1 MRKWR
6 SGKDERPKSA
16 GLRALKSRSFPID
29 GGCLLARLLVLSCF
43 LLLSVGG
50 HAQTSSSSVE
60 REAVI
65 VSKQALDFY
74 NQGRFGIAAEL
85 YQKAFRIDPT
95 RGSYLYA
102 AARALHKGGR
112 HEQAM
117 SAYEGVVRQTDKG
130 SRYHDKAQG
139 HLVALRATA
148 RQTSSRGAVWS
159 IASWT
164 GLGLG
169 TVAAVGGVLSVMDG
183 HDRNEVLDTTLTA
196 YSQGKPVPAKTMT
209 YDQALLRRSEAN
221 TAITRGWVLVG
232 SGALIATV
240 GVWLLATDEARV
252 ALLPDGRRPGLRL
265 VARF

>member
-1 MRKWR
+1 MV
-6 SGKDERPKSA
+6 
-16 GLRALKSRSFPID
+16 LL
-29 GGCLLARLLVLSCF
+29 CLLLLA
-43 LLLSVGG
+43 VGG
-50 HAQTSSSSVE
+50 HAKTSSSSLQ

-85 YQKAFRIDPT
+85 YQKAYRIDST
-95 RGSYLYA
+95 RASYLYG
-102 AARALHKGGR
+102 AARALHKAGR
-112 HEQAM
+112 HGEAIA
-117 SAYEGVVRQTDKG
+117 AYEGVVRQSKKG
-130 SRYHDKAQG
+130 SRYRDKANK

-148 RQTSSRGAVWS
+148 RQSSVRGGAWS
-159 IASWT
+159 IAAWT

-169 TVAAVGGVLSVMDG
+169 AVAAVGGVLSVMDG

-209 YDQALLRRSEAN
+209 YDQALVRRSEAN

-240 GVWLLATDEARV
+240 GVWLLATDDAEV
-252 ALLPDGRRPGLRL
+252 ALLPHGRRPGLRL